1 MAALPDRITEQEE
14 NARFE
19 ADVRRIARALYPGSA
34 SGEAELHLG
43 RERDGAFLTDEL
55 FIIIEA
61 TVSRKLEKVASDAKK
76 TAELIRSLRPKYPDH
91 ILTGIIVT
99 RDSPTAEQ
107 VEAIRRY
114 RPDQIRIESYDH
126 FRQRLFD
133 GRAYLRCRDNYSFG
147 SAKGQ
152 DGSTKLDETK
162 IIPLDLIARGQPG
175 DQEALSLVELGNR
188 FNSGE
193 NPLHAVLVGDFGA
206 GKSTSL
212 LSIYRQGAN
221 NYIRG
226 TARLPLLL
234 NLRDHTGQ
242 KNAVEAIE
250 RHARNIGYH
259 SPAKLVAA
267 FWAGEVSLLL
277 DGFDELAPFAPFSTN
292 ARRIREIRRDSV
304 TLVRDFLSRAPKA
317 MAIIVSGRSHYFD
330 NEKEMK
336 GALGIDDKYVIY
348 DLNEFTHEQIE
359 EFFTRNGVKG
369 ATPAWL
375 PSRPLLL
382 GYLIQKKIL
391 GSGEVFADSVGR
403 GAGWST
409 LLDEISKREAEVNSN
424 LDSNVIKQIMER
436 LATLAGKSTE
446 GLGPVSNLTIYKT
459 WSEISGGDPD
469 TAAQQFLLRLPGL
482 QPAEESGEERKF
494 IDPDFAAAARAGDV
508 VRLVETPHS
517 LDLNLWDHA
526 STELQGVGA
535 DVAAAALKKA
545 GINANR
551 LRIAVDRIA
560 GHKEYGSLGV
570 SLVRA
575 AMAAELAIPTP
586 SVVISEAIIDIW
598 TLDKGSADLSGV
610 VFRGCLIVNLVVS
623 PGWEAGLGP
632 RFENCEILTVAGRP
646 GESDLPTS
654 NFSACV
660 FQQFTAE
667 LVSTA
672 SILKL
677 NLPPAV
683 VVLLTIV
690 EKLFFQPGRGRDEN
704 AFPRGLDH
712 KLRPLVPELLDL
724 LRVSGWAEPYRSSG
738 KSIWV
743 PNRAMSANAR
753 GLLSA
758 PTTSSE
764 NVMKLAKSLA

>member
-1 MAALPDRITEQEE
+1 MTEQEQ
-14 NARFE
+14 NAAFE
-19 ADVRRIARALYPGSA
+19 ADVRRIARALYPSSA

-43 RERDGAFLTDEL
+43 RERDGLFMTDEL
-55 FIIIEA
+55 VIIIEA
-61 TVSRKLEKVASDAKK
+61 TVSRKREKVAGDAKK
-76 TAELIRSLRPKYPDH
+76 TAELIRSFRTKYPDH
-91 ILTGIIVT
+91 MLMGIIVT
-99 RDSPTAEQ
+99 KDAPTAEQ
-107 VEAIRRY
+107 VEAVRKY
-114 RPDQIRIESYDH
+114 RPDHVKIESYDH

-133 GRAYLRCRDNYSFG
+133 GRAYLRCRDNYAFG

-152 DGSTKLDETK
+152 DGSARLDETK

-175 DQEALSLVELGNR
+175 NQEALSLIEFANR

-193 NPLHAVLVGDFGA
+193 SSLRAVLVGDFGA

-212 LSIYRQGAN
+212 LSIYRHAAN
-221 NYIRG
+221 NYLSG

-250 RHARNIGYH
+250 RHARNIGYP
-259 SPAKLVAA
+259 SPSKLVAA

-304 TLVRDFLSRAPKA
+304 TLVRDFLSRAPRA

-330 NEKEMK
+330 NESEME
-336 GALGIDDKYVIY
+336 GALGIDGRYVIY

-359 EFFTRNGVKG
+359 EFFTRNGVRG
-369 ATPAWL
+369 VTPAWL

-391 GSGEVFADSVGR
+391 GSDEVFSDSIDR
-403 GAGWST
+403 GVGWST
-409 LLDEISKREAEVNSN
+409 LLEEISKREAEVNSN
-424 LDSNVIKQIMER
+424 LDANVIKQIMER

-446 GLGPVSNLTIYKT
+446 GLGPVSNLTIYRT
-459 WSEISGGDPD
+459 WNEISGGDPD

-494 IDPDFAAAARAGDV
+494 IDSDFAAAARAGDV

-517 LDLNLWDHA
+517 LDLGLWDHA
-526 STELQGVGA
+526 YTELQAVGA
-535 DVAAAALKKA
+535 DVAAAGLKKA
-545 GINANR
+545 GINATR
-551 LRIAVDRIA
+551 LRLALQRID

-575 AMAAELAIPTP
+575 AAAASLSIPKP
-586 SVVISEAIIDIW
+586 SVVISEAIIEIW
-598 TLDKGSADLSGV
+598 TLDKAAPDLSGV
-610 VFRGCLIVNLVVS
+610 VFRGCLIVNLVVG
-623 PGWEAGLGP
+623 PGWEAGRGP
-632 RFENCEILTVAGRP
+632 EFEGCEILTVAGRSS
-646 GESDLPTS
+646 EADLPTD
-654 NFSACV
+654 NFRECA
-660 FQQFTAE
+660 FQRFTAE

-677 NLPPAV
+677 NLAPAV

-712 KLRPLVPELLDL
+712 KLRPLVPELLDI
-724 LRVSGWAEPYRSSG
+724 LRVCGWAEPYRSSG
-738 KSIWV
+738 KSIWI

-753 GLLSA
+753 ALLSA
-758 PTTSSE
+758 PTTSTE
-764 NVMKLAKSLA
+764 NLMKLAKNLA